1 MRTGNTVEGQLR
13 QTNVYLLEFTR
24 TASKT
29 FVQQLDHLDRI
40 YSSQR
45 PALRQCNNKMFDD
58 LLVSQPT
65 GTRFRPLHKRS
76 PPGGCGARGS
86 ETGEPVRTPGQFARS
101 RNFERLQFR
110 TNSPGF
116 EPRTP
121 HRERLRMERDG
132 SPPRLFT
139 RNGAKEEPPLNGRI
153 S

>member
-45 PALRQCNNKMFDD
+45 PAIRQCNNKMFDD

-65 GTRFRPLHKRS
+65 GTRFRRLHKRS

-86 ETGEPVRTPGQFARS
+86 ETGEPVRTPGPSNLPGAAISKGFS
-101 RNFERLQFR
+101 FEPILRASSLEHH
-110 TNSPGF
+110 TANVCEWSEMVPHLVSSPGMV
-116 EPRTP
+116 PRKNRP
-121 HRERLRMERDG
+121 
-132 SPPRLFT
+132 
-139 RNGAKEEPPLNGRI
+139 
-153 S
+153 